1 MGTSTEAHK
10 NDTRTGD
17 TRPAKATK
25 PGGVRVSQTE
35 RAYDQIKRRILE
47 NDMAAGFQVLEQ
59 ELAQMLD
66 MSRTPVREALIRL
79 SEEGMVEVRP
89 RHGMRVLPV
98 SANDMREIYEIL
110 TSLESTAA
118 ELAAARGVTDSEL
131 ADLKQAVADM
141 DAALEKDDLRK
152 WAAAD
157 EKFHMLLVKFSNN
170 ERLHAL
176 VNSFW
181 EQTHRVRLVTLRL
194 RPKPTTS
201 NKDHAA
207 VVDAIAKGDREGARR
222 LHHRH
227 RVKSGKVLVA
237 LLKEH
242 GLTQL

>member
-1 MGTSTEAHK
+1 MNTSTEAR
-10 NDTRTGD
+10 NNETGKAAS
-17 TRPAKATK
+17 RSAKTGSA
-25 PGGVRVSQTE
+25 RVSQTE

-47 NDMAAGFQVLEQ
+47 NDMAAGFQALEQ
-59 ELAQMLD
+59 ELAEMLG

-79 SEEGMVEVRP
+79 AEEGMVEVRP

-98 SANDMREIYEIL
+98 SADDMREIYEIL

-118 ELAAARGVTDSEL
+118 ELAAARGVTDAEMAEL
-131 ADLKQAVADM
+131 KMTVTDM
-141 DAALEKDDLRK
+141 DAALEEEDLRK

-170 ERLHAL
+170 ERLLSL

-194 RPKPTTS
+194 RPKPVNS

-207 VVDAIAKGDREGARR
+207 VADAIAKGDREAARR

-227 RVKSGKVLVA
+227 RVKSGKMLVA

>member
-1 MGTSTEAHK
+1 MNTSTEAR
-10 NDTRTGD
+10 NNETGKAAS
-17 TRPAKATK
+17 RSAKTGAA
-25 PGGVRVSQTE
+25 RVSQTE

-47 NDMAAGFQVLEQ
+47 NDMAAGFQALEQ
-59 ELAQMLD
+59 ELAEMLG

-79 SEEGMVEVRP
+79 AEEGMVEVRP

-98 SANDMREIYEIL
+98 SADDMREIYEIL

-118 ELAAARGVTDSEL
+118 ELAAARGVTDAEMAEL
-131 ADLKQAVADM
+131 KMTVTDM
-141 DAALEKDDLRK
+141 DAALEEEDLRK

-170 ERLHAL
+170 ARLLAL

-194 RPKPTTS
+194 RPKPVNS

-207 VVDAIAKGDREGARR
+207 VADAIAKGDREAARR

-227 RVKSGKVLVA
+227 RVKSGKMLVA

>member
-1 MGTSTEAHK
+1 MNTSTEAR
-10 NDTRTGD
+10 NNETGKAAS
-17 TRPAKATK
+17 RSAKTGAA
-25 PGGVRVSQTE
+25 RVSQTE

-47 NDMAAGFQVLEQ
+47 NDMAAGFQALEQ
-59 ELAQMLD
+59 ELAEMLG

-79 SEEGMVEVRP
+79 AEEGMVEVRP

-98 SANDMREIYEIL
+98 SADDMREIYEIL

-118 ELAAARGVTDSEL
+118 ELAAARGVTEAEL
-131 ADLKQAVADM
+131 AELKQTVTDM
-141 DAALEKDDLRK
+141 DAALAKEDLRK

-170 ERLHAL
+170 ARLLAL

-194 RPKPTTS
+194 RPKPVNS

-207 VVDAIAKGDREGARR
+207 VADAIAKGDREAARR

-227 RVKSGKVLVA
+227 RVKSGKMLVA